1 MPHTYLKLP
10 LMKKLRSLLSSL
22 PITYQ
27 IAKNKWRKKKG
38 AYFPIITVLGICA
51 AISLQLMWLHNSY
64 KLTNHTIFEQSN
76 QIIAKAIEDEAS
88 LRFDK
93 TPKGTRIEGT
103 DRYNDSIPEITYFY
117 QGLTDL
123 GYPISVQAVDS
134 IASILM
140 AEAGITDRY
149 SICTVN
155 MKTGEILETSKPL
168 KASLFV
174 NNVKSDI
181 VPITTDLTQ
190 GVQLVVFHPYITML
204 DRNGLL
210 MLASLCILVVVA
222 CCIFYQVKVILH
234 QRKVAKLREN
244 FSYAM
249 IHDMKTPLSSIITC
263 GNFLQQ
269 GLLDSQP
276 ALKEQYFDIIRTQS
290 GHLLRLVNKVLTIA
304 KLEAHKL
311 KMNKQM
317 LSLKPLLEKQTKV
330 LAAQTDKELHIETH
344 IEATHVYADEEHLE
358 EAIANLLDNAVKYS
372 KERVEI
378 RITTSQDQHYTRI
391 AVHDNGIGISEKDQR
406 IIFDK
411 FERAAAFNHTRKGGA
426 GGFGLGLNYVYQVA
440 EAHGGT
446 IGVLSQKGI
455 FSEFSLYIPVLTHEY
470 AEEDTE
476 TNMEIA

>member
-1 MPHTYLKLP
+1 MPHTCLKL
-10 LMKKLRSLLSSL
+10 LFMKKLRSLLSSL
-22 PITYQ
+22 PIDYQ

-38 AYFPIITVLGICA
+38 AYFPVITVLGVGA
-51 AISLQLMWLHNSY
+51 AIALQLMWLHNSY

-76 QIIAKAIEDEAS
+76 QIIAAAVEKEAS

-93 TPKGTRIEGT
+93 TPKGTTIKGNME
-103 DRYNDSIPEITYFY
+103 DSIPEITYFY

-123 GYPISVQAVDS
+123 GYPISIQTIDS

-210 MLASLCILVVVA
+210 MLASLCILIVVA
-222 CCIFYQVKVILH
+222 CCIFYQVKVILY

-249 IHDMKTPLSSIITC
+249 IHDMKTPLSSVITC

-269 GLLDSQP
+269 GLLDDQP
-276 ALKEQYFDIIRTQS
+276 ALKEQYFDIIQTQS

-311 KMNKQM
+311 EMNKQV
-317 LSLKPLLEKQTKV
+317 LPLKPLIEKLTKV
-330 LAAQTDKELHIETH
+330 LTAQTDKELHIETH
-344 IEATHVYADEEHLE
+344 IEATHVYADEDHLE
-358 EAIANLLDNAVKYS
+358 EALANLLDNAVKYS

-411 FERAAAFNHTRKGGA
+411 FERAAAFNRTRKGGA

-446 IGVLSQKGI
+446 IGVLSQKGM

-470 AEEDTE
+470 AEEE
-476 TNMEIA
+476 MEVA

>member
-1 MPHTYLKLP
+1 
-10 LMKKLRSLLSSL
+10 MKKLRSLLSSL
-22 PITYQ
+22 PIDYQ

-64 KLTNHTIFEQSN
+64 TQTNHTIFEQSN
-76 QIIAKAIEDEAS
+76 QIIAKAVRKEAS
-88 LRFDK
+88 FRFDQ
-93 TPKGTRIEGT
+93 TPKGTSIEGT
-103 DRYNDSIPEITYFY
+103 SEHQDSIPEITYFY
-117 QGLTDL
+117 QGLTNL
-123 GYPISVQAVDS
+123 GYPISIQAVDS

-168 KASLFV
+168 KMSLLI
-174 NNVKSDI
+174 NNVESDI

-190 GVQLVVFHPYITML
+190 GVQLIVFHPYITML

-210 MLASLCILVVVA
+210 MLASLCILIVVSG
-222 CCIFYQVKVILH
+222 CIFYQVKVILH

-269 GLLDSQP
+269 GLLDDQP
-276 ALKEQYFDIIRTQS
+276 ALKEQYFNIIQTQS
-290 GHLLRLVNKVLTIA
+290 GHLLRLAEKVLTIA

-311 KMNKQM
+311 EMNKQT
-317 LSLKPLLEKQTKV
+317 LELKPLIEKLTGV
-330 LAAQTDKELHIETH
+330 LPAQTDKELHIEVH
-344 IEATHVYADEEHLE
+344 LEATHIHADEEHLE
-358 EAIANLLDNAVKYS
+358 EALANLLDNAVKYS

-378 RITTSQDQHYTRI
+378 SIRTSQDEHYTCI
-391 AVHDNGIGISEKDQR
+391 AVHDKGIGISEKDQR

-411 FERAAAFNHTRKGGA
+411 FERAAAFNRTRKGGA

-446 IGVLSQKGI
+446 IGVLSRKGM
-455 FSEFSLYIPVLTHEY
+455 FSEFSLYIPVLTYEY
-470 AEEDTE
+470 EE
-476 TNMEIA
+476 EIA

>member
-22 PITYQ
+22 PIDYQ

-64 KLTNHTIFEQSN
+64 TQTNHTIFEQGN
-76 QIIAKAIEDEAS
+76 QIITAAVEKEAS

-93 TPKGTRIEGT
+93 TPKGTTIKGDME
-103 DRYNDSIPEITYFY
+103 DSIPEITYFY

-123 GYPISVQAVDS
+123 GYPISIQAVDS

-168 KASLFV
+168 KMSLLI
-174 NNVKSDI
+174 NNVESDI

-190 GVQLVVFHPYITML
+190 GVQLIVFHPYITML

-210 MLASLCILVVVA
+210 MLASLCILIVVSG
-222 CCIFYQVKVILH
+222 CIFYQVKVILH

-269 GLLDSQP
+269 GLLDDQP
-276 ALKEQYFDIIRTQS
+276 ALKEQYFNIIQTQS
-290 GHLLRLVNKVLTIA
+290 GHLLRLAEKVLTIA

-311 KMNKQM
+311 EMNKQT
-317 LSLKPLLEKQTKV
+317 LELKPLIEKLTGV
-330 LAAQTDKELHIETH
+330 LPAQTDKELHIEVH
-344 IEATHVYADEEHLE
+344 LEATHIHADEEHLE
-358 EAIANLLDNAVKYS
+358 EALANLLDNAVKYS

-378 RITTSQDQHYTRI
+378 SIRTSQDEHYTCI
-391 AVHDNGIGISEKDQR
+391 AVHDKGIGISEKDQR

-411 FERAAAFNHTRKGGA
+411 FERAAAFNRTRKGGA

-446 IGVLSQKGI
+446 IGVLSRKGM
-455 FSEFSLYIPVLTHEY
+455 FSEFSLYIPVLTYEY
-470 AEEDTE
+470 EE
-476 TNMEIA
+476 EIA

>member
-1 MPHTYLKLP
+1 
-10 LMKKLRSLLSSL
+10 MKKLRSLLSSL
-22 PITYQ
+22 PIDYQ

-38 AYFPIITVLGICA
+38 TYFPIITVLGICA

-64 KLTNHTIFEQSN
+64 TQTNHTIFEQSN
-76 QIIAKAIEDEAS
+76 QIIAKAVRKEAS
-88 LRFDK
+88 FRFDQ
-93 TPKGTRIEGT
+93 TPKGTSIEGT
-103 DRYNDSIPEITYFY
+103 SEHQDSIPEITYFY
-117 QGLTDL
+117 QGLTNL
-123 GYPISVQAVDS
+123 GYPISIQAVDS

-168 KASLFV
+168 KMSLLI
-174 NNVKSDI
+174 NNVESDI

-190 GVQLVVFHPYITML
+190 GVQLIVFHPYITML

-210 MLASLCILVVVA
+210 MLASLCILIVVSG
-222 CCIFYQVKVILH
+222 CIFYQVKVILH

-269 GLLDSQP
+269 GLLDDQP
-276 ALKEQYFDIIRTQS
+276 ALKEQYFNIIQTQS
-290 GHLLRLVNKVLTIA
+290 GHLLRLAEKVLTIA

-311 KMNKQM
+311 EMNKQT
-317 LSLKPLLEKQTKV
+317 LELKPLIEKLTGV
-330 LAAQTDKELHIETH
+330 LPAQTDKELHIEVH
-344 IEATHVYADEEHLE
+344 LEATHIHADEEHLE
-358 EAIANLLDNAVKYS
+358 GALANLLDNAVKYS

-378 RITTSQDQHYTRI
+378 SIRTSQDEHYTCI
-391 AVHDNGIGISEKDQR
+391 AVHDKGIGISEKDQR

-411 FERAAAFNHTRKGGA
+411 FERAAAFNRTRKGGA

-446 IGVLSQKGI
+446 IGVLSRKGM
-455 FSEFSLYIPVLTHEY
+455 FSEFSLYIPVLTYEY
-470 AEEDTE
+470 EE
-476 TNMEIA
+476 EIA

>member
-1 MPHTYLKLP
+1 M
-10 LMKKLRSLLSSL
+10 
-22 PITYQ
+22 
-27 IAKNKWRKKKG
+27 
-38 AYFPIITVLGICA
+38 
-51 AISLQLMWLHNSY
+51 
-64 KLTNHTIFEQSN
+64 E
-76 QIIAKAIEDEAS
+76 
-88 LRFDK
+88 
-93 TPKGTRIEGT
+93 
-103 DRYNDSIPEITYFY
+103 DSIPEITYFY

-123 GYPISVQAVDS
+123 GYPISIQAVDS

-168 KASLFV
+168 KMSLLI
-174 NNVKSDI
+174 NNVESDI

-190 GVQLVVFHPYITML
+190 GVQLIVFHPYITML

-210 MLASLCILVVVA
+210 MLASLCILIVVSG
-222 CCIFYQVKVILH
+222 CIFYQVKVILH

-269 GLLDSQP
+269 GLLDDQP
-276 ALKEQYFDIIRTQS
+276 ALKEQYFNIIQTQS
-290 GHLLRLVNKVLTIA
+290 GHLLRLAEKVLTIA

-311 KMNKQM
+311 EMNKQT
-317 LSLKPLLEKQTKV
+317 LELKPLIEKLTGV
-330 LAAQTDKELHIETH
+330 LPAQTDKELHIEVH
-344 IEATHVYADEEHLE
+344 LEATHIHADEEHLE
-358 EAIANLLDNAVKYS
+358 EALANLLDNAVKYS

-378 RITTSQDQHYTRI
+378 SIRTSQDEHYTCI
-391 AVHDNGIGISEKDQR
+391 AVHDKGIGISEKDQR

-411 FERAAAFNHTRKGGA
+411 FERAAAFNRTRKGGA

-446 IGVLSQKGI
+446 IGVLSRKGM
-455 FSEFSLYIPVLTHEY
+455 FSEFSLYIPVLTYEY
-470 AEEDTE
+470 EE
-476 TNMEIA
+476 EIA

>member
-22 PITYQ
+22 PIDYQ

-64 KLTNHTIFEQSN
+64 TQTNHTIFEQSN
-76 QIIAKAIEDEAS
+76 QIIAKAVRKEAS
-88 LRFDK
+88 FRFDQ
-93 TPKGTRIEGT
+93 TPKGTSIEGT
-103 DRYNDSIPEITYFY
+103 SEHQDSIPEITYFY
-117 QGLTDL
+117 QGLTNL
-123 GYPISVQAVDS
+123 GYPISIQAVDS

-140 AEAGITDRY
+140 AEAGITDCY

-168 KASLFV
+168 KMSLLI
-174 NNVKSDI
+174 NNVESDI

-190 GVQLVVFHPYITML
+190 GVQLIVFHPYITML

-210 MLASLCILVVVA
+210 MLASLCILIVVSG
-222 CCIFYQVKVILH
+222 CIFYQVKVILH

-269 GLLDSQP
+269 GLLDDQP
-276 ALKEQYFDIIRTQS
+276 ALKEQYFNIIQTQS
-290 GHLLRLVNKVLTIA
+290 GHLLRLAEKVLTIA

-311 KMNKQM
+311 EMNKQT
-317 LSLKPLLEKQTKV
+317 LELKPLIEKLTGV
-330 LAAQTDKELHIETH
+330 LPAQTDKELHIEVH
-344 IEATHVYADEEHLE
+344 LEATHIHADEEHLE
-358 EAIANLLDNAVKYS
+358 EALANLLDNAVKYS

-378 RITTSQDQHYTRI
+378 SIRTSQDEHYTCI
-391 AVHDNGIGISEKDQR
+391 AVHDKGIGISEKDQR

-411 FERAAAFNHTRKGGA
+411 FERAAAFNRTRKGGA

-446 IGVLSQKGI
+446 IGVLSRKGM
-455 FSEFSLYIPVLTHEY
+455 FSEFSLYIPVLTYEY
-470 AEEDTE
+470 EE
-476 TNMEIA
+476 EIA

>member
-1 MPHTYLKLP
+1 
-10 LMKKLRSLLSSL
+10 MKKLRSLLSSL
-22 PITYQ
+22 PIDYQ

-64 KLTNHTIFEQSN
+64 TQTNHTIFEQSN
-76 QIIAKAIEDEAS
+76 QIIAKAVRKEAS
-88 LRFDK
+88 CRFDQHL
-93 TPKGTRIEGT
+93 TGTSREGT
-103 DRYNDSIPEITYFY
+103 SEKQDSFPEISYFSHVP
-117 QGLTDL
+117 TTL
-123 GYPISVQAVDS
+123 GYPISIQAVDS
-134 IASILM
+134 IASILI
-140 AEAGITDRY
+140 AEAGITDCY

-168 KASLFV
+168 KMSLLI
-174 NNVKSDI
+174 NNVESDI

-190 GVQLVVFHPYITML
+190 GVQLIVFHPYITML

-210 MLASLCILVVVA
+210 MLASLCILIVVSG
-222 CCIFYQVKVILH
+222 CIFYQVKVILH

-269 GLLDSQP
+269 GLLDDQP
-276 ALKEQYFDIIRTQS
+276 ALKEQYFNIIQTQS
-290 GHLLRLVNKVLTIA
+290 GHLLRLAEKVLTIA

-311 KMNKQM
+311 EMNKQT
-317 LSLKPLLEKQTKV
+317 LELKPLIEKLTGV
-330 LAAQTDKELHIETH
+330 LPAQTDKELHIEVH
-344 IEATHVYADEEHLE
+344 LEATHIHADEEHLE
-358 EAIANLLDNAVKYS
+358 EALANLLDNAVKYS

-378 RITTSQDQHYTRI
+378 SIRTSQDEHYTCI
-391 AVHDNGIGISEKDQR
+391 AVHDKGIGISEKDQR

-411 FERAAAFNHTRKGGA
+411 FERAAAFNRTRKGGA

-446 IGVLSQKGI
+446 IGVLSRKGM
-455 FSEFSLYIPVLTHEY
+455 FSEFSLYIPVLTYEY
-470 AEEDTE
+470 EE
-476 TNMEIA
+476 EIA